1 MTLPAALL
9 LVLLVVQAGVLGADV
24 VAAQGL
30 ARDAARTAAV
40 GGADDVAALVDQAAG
55 SREVE
60 VVLEPASPEAGE
72 PVTVSLRLRSR
83 AFGNLGHRV
92 WLPARATMRAEEP

>member
-1 MTLPAALL
+1 MALPAALVV
-9 LVLLVVQAGVLGADV
+9 VLLVVQAGVLGADV

-40 GGADDVAALVDQAAG
+40 GDAADVAALVDDAAG
-55 SREVE
+55 AREVE
-60 VVLEPASPEAGE
+60 VELEPSRPQAGE

-83 AFGNLGHRV
+83 AFGNLGRSV
-92 WLPARATMRAEEP
+92 WLPARATMRAEAP